1 MGNLTNRQID
11 SIVKRVINEAPIDYE
26 GPERMDPSIERKIL
40 DKSTPYSKHPAMP
53 KMSRDFI
60 ELVSSKRFNDT
71 VSKLRTAL
79 ERTVGNTRSLTS
91 GNPLMNLMM
100 LVMQAIRQS
109 SLIESQHKEDLETLA
124 VELVK
129 KEMAIPPGS
138 LQFDAKLVG
147 LGQSESTQNMRRKP
161 EEPSREEMMD
171 AFKGAQEHE
180 NDVEAF
186 LDAMDNFDREK
197 AKRRLINSLIG
208 GAAKKG
214 QYMYHMV
221 SEKLNEI
228 NPDLIELYGISTAII
243 DHLYWLYPEET
254 LKAMSG
260 QEGSEMGTSEID
272 KDTNPPTVKARGANF
287 PTLVHELVKGVY
299 EVFGTHGLPDDP
311 KQAEMVM
318 ASEDTVPAEAW
329 DLKLGPVFWEL
340 LQKSYPIE
348 ILTEDD
354 MKYIQHYL
362 FMRLSAMPAEDFFT
376 LFKEVLEEKQSGKEK
391 IQRMVNDIVRE
402 LEEDDEDDEDDD
414 EEDDDILSQLGL

>member
-1 MGNLTNRQID
+1 MGNLKDKKLNSLIR
-11 SIVKRVINEAPIDYE
+11 KALNEAPIDYE

-53 KMSRDFI
+53 KMSRDFV
-60 ELVSSKRFNDT
+60 ELISSKRFNDT
-71 VSKLRTAL
+71 VSKLRSAL
-79 ERTVGNTRSLTS
+79 ERSVGTTRHLTS

-100 LVMQAIRQS
+100 LVMQALRQS
-109 SLIESQHKEDLETLA
+109 GSIESRHKEDLENLA

-138 LQFDAKLVG
+138 LQFDAKLMG
-147 LGQSESTQNMRRKP
+147 MGQSESTERMRRQA

-171 AFKGAQEHE
+171 AFKNAQQHE

-186 LDAMDNFDREK
+186 LDAMDNFDRER
-197 AKRRLINSLIG
+197 AKRRMINALIG

-221 SEKLNEI
+221 SQRLNEI
-228 NPDLIELYGISTAII
+228 DPNLIELYGITTAII

-254 LKAMSG
+254 LEAMSG
-260 QEGSEMGTSEID
+260 QGGSEVGTSEID
-272 KDTNPPTVKARGANF
+272 NQTDPPTVKARGVNF

-311 KQAEMVM
+311 RQAEMVM
-318 ASEDTVPAEAW
+318 GAEDTVPAEAW

-354 MKYIQHYL
+354 MKHIQHYL
-362 FMRLSAMPAEDFFT
+362 FMRLSAMPAEEFFQ
-376 LFKEVLEEKQSGKEK
+376 LFREVLEEKQSGKDK
-391 IQRMVNDIVRE
+391 IQRMVNEIVKE
-402 LEEDDEDDEDDD
+402 LEENDEDEEDE

>member
-1 MGNLTNRQID
+1 MGNLSNKEINNIVNRLL
-11 SIVKRVINEAPIDYE
+11 NEAPIDYE

-40 DKSTPYSKHPAMP
+40 SKSTPYSKHPAMP
-53 KMSRDFI
+53 RMSRDFV

-71 VSKLRTAL
+71 VSKLKSAL
-79 ERTVGNTRSLTS
+79 ERSVGSTRHLTS

-109 SLIESQHKEDLETLA
+109 SSIESRHKEELENLA

-129 KEMAIPPGS
+129 KEMAIPQGS

-147 LGQSESTQNMRRKP
+147 MGQSESTQNMRRQA

-171 AFKGAQEHE
+171 AFKTAQEHE

-186 LDAMDNFDREK
+186 LDAMDNFDRER
-197 AKRRLINSLIG
+197 AKRRMINALIG

-221 SEKLNEI
+221 SQKLNEI
-228 NPDLIELYGISTAII
+228 DPNLIELYGISTAIV

-254 LKAMSG
+254 LEAMSG
-260 QEGSEMGTSEID
+260 QGGSEIGTSEINNQ
-272 KDTNPPTVKARGANF
+272 TNPPTVKARGANF

-311 KQAEMVM
+311 RQAEMVM
-318 ASEDTVPAEAW
+318 AAEDTVPAEAW

-362 FMRLSAMPAEDFFT
+362 FMRLSAMPAEDFFD
-376 LFKEVLEEKQSGKEK
+376 LFKEVLEEKPSGKEK
-391 IQRMVNDIVRE
+391 IQRMVNEIVRE
-402 LEEDDEDDEDDD
+402 LEENDEDEEED

>member
-1 MGNLTNRQID
+1 MGNLNDRKLNSLIR
-11 SIVKRVINEAPIDYE
+11 KALNEAPIDYE

-53 KMSRDFI
+53 KMSRDFV
-60 ELVSSKRFNDT
+60 ELISSKRFNDT
-71 VSKLRTAL
+71 VGKLRSAL
-79 ERTVGNTRSLTS
+79 ERSVGSTGHLTT
-91 GNPLMNLMM
+91 GNPLMNLMG
-100 LVMQAIRQS
+100 LVMRALRQS
-109 SLIESQHKEDLETLA
+109 GLIETRYKEELENLA

-138 LQFDAKLVG
+138 LQFDAKLMG
-147 LGQSESTQNMRRKP
+147 MGQSESNERMRRQA

-171 AFKGAQEHE
+171 AFKSAQEHE

-186 LDAMDNFDREK
+186 LDAMDNFDRER
-197 AKRRLINSLIG
+197 AKRRMINALIG

-221 SEKLNEI
+221 SQRLNEI
-228 NPDLIELYGISTAII
+228 DPNLIELYGITTAII

-254 LKAMSG
+254 LEAMSG
-260 QEGSEMGTSEID
+260 QGGSEVGTSEID
-272 KDTNPPTVKARGANF
+272 NQTDPPTVKARGVNF

-311 KQAEMVM
+311 RQAEMIM
-318 ASEDTVPAEAW
+318 GAEDTVPAEAW

-354 MKYIQHYL
+354 MKHIQHYL
-362 FMRLSAMPAEDFFT
+362 FMRLSAMPAEEFFQ
-376 LFKEVLEEKQSGKEK
+376 LFKEVLEEKQSGKDK
-391 IQRMVNDIVRE
+391 IQRMVNEIVRE
-402 LEEDDEDDEDDD
+402 LEENDEEEDDE

>member
-1 MGNLTNRQID
+1 MGNLKDKKLNSLIR
-11 SIVKRVINEAPIDYE
+11 KALNEAPIDYE

-53 KMSRDFI
+53 KMSRDFV
-60 ELVSSKRFNDT
+60 ELISSKRFNDT
-71 VSKLRTAL
+71 VSKLRSAL
-79 ERTVGNTRSLTS
+79 ERSVCSTRHLTS

-100 LVMQAIRQS
+100 LVMQALRQS
-109 SLIESQHKEDLETLA
+109 GSIESRHKEDLENLA

-138 LQFDAKLVG
+138 LQFDAKLMG
-147 LGQSESTQNMRRKP
+147 MGQSESTERMRRQA
-161 EEPSREEMMD
+161 EEPSKEEMMD
-171 AFKGAQEHE
+171 AFKSAQQHE

-186 LDAMDNFDREK
+186 LDAMDNFDRER
-197 AKRRLINSLIG
+197 AKRRMINALIG

-221 SEKLNEI
+221 SQKLNEI
-228 NPDLIELYGISTAII
+228 DPNLIELYGITTAII

-254 LKAMSG
+254 LEAMSG
-260 QEGSEMGTSEID
+260 QGGSEVGTSEIND
-272 KDTNPPTVKARGANF
+272 ETDPPTVIARGVNF

-311 KQAEMVM
+311 RQAEMIM
-318 ASEDTVPAEAW
+318 GAEDTVPAEAW

-354 MKYIQHYL
+354 MKHIQHYL
-362 FMRLSAMPAEDFFT
+362 FMRLSAMPAEEFFQ
-376 LFKEVLEEKQSGKEK
+376 LFKEVLEEKQSGKDK
-391 IQRMVNDIVRE
+391 IQRMVNEIVRE
-402 LEEDDEDDEDDD
+402 LEENDEDEE

>member
-1 MGNLTNRQID
+1 MGNLNDRKLNNLI
-11 SIVKRVINEAPIDYE
+11 RRALNEAPIDYE

-53 KMSRDFI
+53 KMSRDFV
-60 ELVSSKRFNDT
+60 ELISSKRFNDT
-71 VSKLRTAL
+71 VTKLRSAL
-79 ERTVGNTRSLTS
+79 ERTVGSTRHLTS

-100 LVMQAIRQS
+100 LVMQALRQS
-109 SLIESQHKEDLETLA
+109 SVIESRNKEELENLA

-138 LQFDAKLVG
+138 LQFDAKLISM
-147 LGQSESTQNMRRKP
+147 GQSESNQNMRRQP

-171 AFKGAQEHE
+171 AFKNAEQHE

-186 LDAMDNFDREK
+186 LDAMDAFDREK

-221 SEKLNEI
+221 SQKLNEI
-228 NPDLIELYGISTAII
+228 DPDLIELYGISTAII

-254 LKAMSG
+254 LQSMSG
-260 QEGSEMGTSEID
+260 QEGSEVGTSEID
-272 KDTNPPTVKARGANF
+272 KDTDPPTVKARGANF

-318 ASEDTVPAEAW
+318 AAEDTVPAEAW

-354 MKYIQHYL
+354 MKHIQHYL
-362 FMRLSAMPAEDFFT
+362 FMRLSAMPAEDFFE
-376 LFKEVLEEKQSGKEK
+376 LFREVLEEKPSGKQK
-391 IQRMVNDIVRE
+391 IQRMVNEIVRE
-402 LEEDDEDDEDDD
+402 LEENNEEEDD

>member
-1 MGNLTNRQID
+1 MGNLNDRKLNSLIR
-11 SIVKRVINEAPIDYE
+11 KALNEAPIDYE

-53 KMSRDFI
+53 KMSRDFV

-71 VSKLRTAL
+71 VSKLRSAL
-79 ERTVGNTRSLTS
+79 ERSIGSTRHLTT
-91 GNPLMNLMM
+91 GNPLMNLMS
-100 LVMQAIRQS
+100 LVMTALRQS
-109 SLIESQHKEDLETLA
+109 GSIETRYKEELENLA

-138 LQFDAKLVG
+138 LQFDAKLMG
-147 LGQSESTQNMRRKP
+147 MGQSESTQNMRRQA

-171 AFKGAQEHE
+171 AFKSAQEHE

-186 LDAMDNFDREK
+186 LDAMDNFDRER
-197 AKRRLINSLIG
+197 AKRRMINALIG

-221 SEKLNEI
+221 SQRLNEI
-228 NPDLIELYGISTAII
+228 DPNLVELYGITTAII

-254 LKAMSG
+254 LEAMSG
-260 QEGSEMGTSEID
+260 QGGSEVGTSEID
-272 KDTNPPTVKARGANF
+272 NQTDPPTVKARGVNF

-311 KQAEMVM
+311 RQAEMIM
-318 ASEDTVPAEAW
+318 GAEDTVPAEAW

-354 MKYIQHYL
+354 MKHIQHYL
-362 FMRLSAMPAEDFFT
+362 FMRLSAMPAEEFFQ
-376 LFKEVLEEKQSGKEK
+376 LFKEVLEEKQSGKDK
-391 IQRMVNDIVRE
+391 IQRMVNEIVRE
-402 LEEDDEDDEDDD
+402 LEENDEEDEDE

>member
-1 MGNLTNRQID
+1 MGNLNDRKLNSLIR
-11 SIVKRVINEAPIDYE
+11 KALNEAPIDYE

-40 DKSTPYSKHPAMP
+40 DKSTPYSKHPAIP
-53 KMSRDFI
+53 KMSRDFV
-60 ELVSSKRFNDT
+60 ELISSKRFNDT
-71 VSKLRTAL
+71 VGKLRSAL
-79 ERTVGNTRSLTS
+79 ERSVGSTRHLTT
-91 GNPLMNLMM
+91 GNPLMNLMG
-100 LVMQAIRQS
+100 LVMTALRQS
-109 SLIESQHKEDLETLA
+109 GLIETRYKEELENLA

-138 LQFDAKLVG
+138 LQFDAKLMG
-147 LGQSESTQNMRRKP
+147 MGQSESTQNMRRQA

-171 AFKGAQEHE
+171 AFKSAQEHE

-186 LDAMDNFDREK
+186 LDAMDNFDRER
-197 AKRRLINSLIG
+197 AKRRMINALIG

-221 SEKLNEI
+221 SQRLNEI
-228 NPDLIELYGISTAII
+228 DPNLVELYGITTAII

-254 LKAMSG
+254 LEAMSG
-260 QEGSEMGTSEID
+260 QGGSEVGTSEID
-272 KDTNPPTVKARGANF
+272 NQTDPPTVKARGVNF

-311 KQAEMVM
+311 RQAEMIM
-318 ASEDTVPAEAW
+318 GAEDTVPAEAW

-354 MKYIQHYL
+354 MKHIQHYL
-362 FMRLSAMPAEDFFT
+362 FMRLSAMPAEEFFQ
-376 LFKEVLEEKQSGKEK
+376 LFKEVLEEKQSGKDK
-391 IQRMVNDIVRE
+391 IQRMVNEIVRE
-402 LEEDDEDDEDDD
+402 LEENDEEDEDE

>member
-1 MGNLTNRQID
+1 MGNLRDKEISRIVNRLL
-11 SIVKRVINEAPIDYE
+11 KEAPIDYE

-40 DKSTPYSKHPAMP
+40 SKSTPYSKHPAMP
-53 KMSRDFI
+53 RMSRDFV
-60 ELVSSKRFNDT
+60 ELISSKRFNDT
-71 VSKLRTAL
+71 LNKLKSVL
-79 ERTVGNTRSLTS
+79 ERTVGTTRQLTT

-100 LVMQAIRQS
+100 LIMQTLRKS
-109 SLIESQHKEDLETLA
+109 SAIESRHKEDLENLA

-129 KEMAIPPGS
+129 KEMGIPQGA

-147 LGQSESTQNMRRKP
+147 MGQSESTQNMRRQA

-171 AFKGAQEHE
+171 AFKSAQQHE

-186 LDAMDNFDREK
+186 LDAMDNFDRER
-197 AKRRLINSLIG
+197 AKRRMINALIG

-221 SEKLNEI
+221 SQKLNEI
-228 NPDLIELYGISTAII
+228 DPGLIDLYGVTTAIV

-254 LKAMSG
+254 LEAMSG
-260 QEGSEMGTSEID
+260 QGGSEIGTSEINNQTD
-272 KDTNPPTVKARGANF
+272 PPTVKARGVNF

-311 KQAEMVM
+311 RQAEMVM
-318 ASEDTVPAEAW
+318 GAEDTVPAEAW

-348 ILTEDD
+348 ILTEED
-354 MKYIQHYL
+354 MKHIQHYL
-362 FMRLSAMPAEDFFT
+362 FMRLSAMPAEEFFQ
-376 LFKEVLEEKQSGKEK
+376 LFREVLEEKPSGKEK
-391 IQRMVNDIVRE
+391 IQRMVNEIVRE
-402 LEEDDEDDEDDD
+402 LEENDDDEEDE
-414 EEDDDILSQLGL
+414 EEDDDILSKLGL

>member
-1 MGNLTNRQID
+1 MGNLKDKKLNSLIR
-11 SIVKRVINEAPIDYE
+11 KALNEAPIDYE

-53 KMSRDFI
+53 KMSRDFV
-60 ELVSSKRFNDT
+60 ELISSKRFNDT
-71 VSKLRTAL
+71 VGKLRSAL
-79 ERTVGNTRSLTS
+79 ERSVGSTRHLTS

-100 LVMQAIRQS
+100 LVMQALRQS
-109 SLIESQHKEDLETLA
+109 GSIETRHKEELETLA
-124 VELVK
+124 VDLVK

-138 LQFDAKLVG
+138 LQFDAKLMG
-147 LGQSESTQNMRRKP
+147 MGQSESTERMRRQA

-171 AFKGAQEHE
+171 AFKSAQEHE

-186 LDAMDNFDREK
+186 LDAMDNFDRER
-197 AKRRLINSLIG
+197 AKRRMINALIG

-221 SEKLNEI
+221 SQRLNEI
-228 NPDLIELYGISTAII
+228 DPNLIELYGITTAII

-254 LKAMSG
+254 LEAMSG
-260 QEGSEMGTSEID
+260 QGGSEVGTSEID
-272 KDTNPPTVKARGANF
+272 NQTDPPTVKARGVNF

-311 KQAEMVM
+311 RQAEMIM
-318 ASEDTVPAEAW
+318 GAEDTVPAEAW

-354 MKYIQHYL
+354 MKHIQHYL
-362 FMRLSAMPAEDFFT
+362 FMRLSAMPAEEFFQ
-376 LFKEVLEEKQSGKEK
+376 LFKEVLEEKQSGKDK
-391 IQRMVNDIVRE
+391 IQRMVNEIVRE
-402 LEEDDEDDEDDD
+402 LEENDEDEEDE

>member
-1 MGNLTNRQID
+1 MGNLKDKKLNSLIR
-11 SIVKRVINEAPIDYE
+11 KALNEAPIDYE

-53 KMSRDFI
+53 KMSRDFV
-60 ELVSSKRFNDT
+60 ELISSKRFNDT
-71 VSKLRTAL
+71 VSKLRSAL
-79 ERTVGNTRSLTS
+79 ERSVGSTRHLTS

-100 LVMQAIRQS
+100 LVMQALRQS
-109 SLIESQHKEDLETLA
+109 GSIESRHKEELETLA
-124 VELVK
+124 VDLVK

-138 LQFDAKLVG
+138 LQFDAKLMG
-147 LGQSESTQNMRRKP
+147 MGQSESTERMRRQA

-171 AFKGAQEHE
+171 AFKSAQEHE

-186 LDAMDNFDREK
+186 LDAMDNFDRER
-197 AKRRLINSLIG
+197 AKRRMINALIG

-221 SEKLNEI
+221 SQRLNEI
-228 NPDLIELYGISTAII
+228 DPNLVELYGITTAII

-254 LKAMSG
+254 LEAMSG
-260 QEGSEMGTSEID
+260 QGGSEVGTSEID
-272 KDTNPPTVKARGANF
+272 NQTDPPTVKARGVNF

-311 KQAEMVM
+311 RQAEMIM
-318 ASEDTVPAEAW
+318 GAEDTVPAEAW

-354 MKYIQHYL
+354 MKHIQHYL
-362 FMRLSAMPAEDFFT
+362 FMRLSAMPAEEFFQ
-376 LFKEVLEEKQSGKEK
+376 LFKEVLEEKQSGKDK
-391 IQRMVNDIVRE
+391 IQRMVNEIVRE
-402 LEEDDEDDEDDD
+402 LEENDEEDEDE

>member
-11 SIVKRVINEAPIDYE
+11 SIVKRVLKEAPIDYE

-53 KMSRDFI
+53 KMSRDFV
-60 ELVSSKRFNDT
+60 ELISSKRFNDT
-71 VSKLRTAL
+71 VGKLRSAL
-79 ERTVGNTRSLTS
+79 ERSVGSTRHLTS

-100 LVMQAIRQS
+100 LVMQALRQS
-109 SLIESQHKEDLETLA
+109 GSIESRHKEELEALA
-124 VELVK
+124 VDLVK

-138 LQFDAKLVG
+138 LQFDAKLMG
-147 LGQSESTQNMRRKP
+147 MGQSESTERMRRQA

-171 AFKGAQEHE
+171 AFKSAQQHE

-186 LDAMDNFDREK
+186 LDAMDNFDRER
-197 AKRRLINSLIG
+197 AKRRMINALIG

-221 SEKLNEI
+221 SQRLNEI
-228 NPDLIELYGISTAII
+228 DPNLIELYGITTAII

-254 LKAMSG
+254 LEAMSG
-260 QEGSEMGTSEID
+260 QGGSEVGTSEID
-272 KDTNPPTVKARGANF
+272 NQTDPPTVKARGVNF

-311 KQAEMVM
+311 RQAEMVM
-318 ASEDTVPAEAW
+318 GAEDTVPAEAW

-354 MKYIQHYL
+354 MKHIQHYL
-362 FMRLSAMPAEDFFT
+362 FMRLSAMPAEEFFQ
-376 LFKEVLEEKQSGKEK
+376 LFKEVLEEKQSGKDK
-391 IQRMVNDIVRE
+391 IQRMVNEIVRE
-402 LEEDDEDDEDDD
+402 LEENDEEDEDE

>member
-1 MGNLTNRQID
+1 MGNLNDRKLNSLIR
-11 SIVKRVINEAPIDYE
+11 KALNEAPIDYE

-53 KMSRDFI
+53 KMSRDFV
-60 ELVSSKRFNDT
+60 ELISSKRFNDT
-71 VSKLRTAL
+71 VGKLRSAL
-79 ERTVGNTRSLTS
+79 ERSVGSTRHLTS

-100 LVMQAIRQS
+100 LVMQALRQS
-109 SLIESQHKEDLETLA
+109 GSIESRYKEELETLA
-124 VELVK
+124 VDLVK

-138 LQFDAKLVG
+138 LQFDAKLMG
-147 LGQSESTQNMRRKP
+147 MGQSESNERMRRQA

-171 AFKGAQEHE
+171 AFKSAQEHE

-186 LDAMDNFDREK
+186 LDAMDNFDRER
-197 AKRRLINSLIG
+197 AKRRMINALIG

-221 SEKLNEI
+221 SQRLNEI
-228 NPDLIELYGISTAII
+228 DPNLVELYGITTAII

-254 LKAMSG
+254 LEAMSG
-260 QEGSEMGTSEID
+260 QGGSEVGTSEID
-272 KDTNPPTVKARGANF
+272 NQTDPPTVKARGVNF

-311 KQAEMVM
+311 RQAEMIM
-318 ASEDTVPAEAW
+318 GAEDTVPAEAW

-354 MKYIQHYL
+354 MKHIQHYL
-362 FMRLSAMPAEDFFT
+362 FMRLSAMPAEEFFQ
-376 LFKEVLEEKQSGKEK
+376 LFKEVLEEKQSGKDK
-391 IQRMVNDIVRE
+391 IQRMVNEIVRE
-402 LEEDDEDDEDDD
+402 LEENDDEEED

>member
-1 MGNLTNRQID
+1 MGNLNDRKLNSLIR
-11 SIVKRVINEAPIDYE
+11 KALNEAPIDYE

-53 KMSRDFI
+53 KMSRDFV
-60 ELVSSKRFNDT
+60 ELISSKRFNDT
-71 VSKLRTAL
+71 VGKLRSAL
-79 ERTVGNTRSLTS
+79 ERSVGSTRHLTS

-100 LVMQAIRQS
+100 LVMQALRQS
-109 SLIESQHKEDLETLA
+109 GSIESRHKEELETLA
-124 VELVK
+124 VDLVK

-138 LQFDAKLVG
+138 LQFDAKLMG
-147 LGQSESTQNMRRKP
+147 MGQSESTERMRRQA

-171 AFKGAQEHE
+171 AFKSAQEHE

-186 LDAMDNFDREK
+186 LDAMDNFDRER
-197 AKRRLINSLIG
+197 AKRRMINALIG

-221 SEKLNEI
+221 SQRLNEI
-228 NPDLIELYGISTAII
+228 DPNLIELYGITTAII

-254 LKAMSG
+254 LEAMSG
-260 QEGSEMGTSEID
+260 QGGSEVGTSEID
-272 KDTNPPTVKARGANF
+272 NQTDPPTVKARGVNF

-311 KQAEMVM
+311 RQAEMVM
-318 ASEDTVPAEAW
+318 GAEDTVPAEAW

-354 MKYIQHYL
+354 MKHLQHYL
-362 FMRLSAMPAEDFFT
+362 FMRLSAMPAEEFFQ
-376 LFKEVLEEKQSGKEK
+376 LFKEVLEEKQSGKDK
-391 IQRMVNDIVRE
+391 IQRMVNEIVRE
-402 LEEDDEDDEDDD
+402 LEENDDEEEDE

>member
-1 MGNLTNRQID
+1 MGNLNDRKLNSLIR
-11 SIVKRVINEAPIDYE
+11 KALNEAPIDYE

-40 DKSTPYSKHPAMP
+40 DKSTPYSKHPAIP
-53 KMSRDFI
+53 KMSRDFV
-60 ELVSSKRFNDT
+60 ELISSKRFNDT
-71 VSKLRTAL
+71 VGKLRSAL
-79 ERTVGNTRSLTS
+79 ERSIGSTRHLTT
-91 GNPLMNLMM
+91 GNPLMNLMS
-100 LVMQAIRQS
+100 LVMTALRQS
-109 SLIESQHKEDLETLA
+109 GSIETRHKEELESLA

-147 LGQSESTQNMRRKP
+147 MGQSESNERMRRQA

-171 AFKGAQEHE
+171 AFKSAQEHE

-186 LDAMDNFDREK
+186 LDAMDNFDRER
-197 AKRRLINSLIG
+197 AKRRMINALIG

-221 SEKLNEI
+221 SQRLNEI
-228 NPDLIELYGISTAII
+228 DPNLVELYGITTAII

-254 LKAMSG
+254 LEAMSG
-260 QEGSEMGTSEID
+260 QGGSEVGTSEID
-272 KDTNPPTVKARGANF
+272 NQTDPPTVKARGVNF

-311 KQAEMVM
+311 RQAEMIM
-318 ASEDTVPAEAW
+318 GAEDTVPAEAW

-354 MKYIQHYL
+354 MKHIQHYL
-362 FMRLSAMPAEDFFT
+362 FMRLSAMPAEEFFQ
-376 LFKEVLEEKQSGKEK
+376 LFKEVLEEKQSGKDK
-391 IQRMVNDIVRE
+391 IQRMVNEIVRE
-402 LEEDDEDDEDDD
+402 LEENDEEDEDE

>member
-1 MGNLTNRQID
+1 MG
-11 SIVKRVINEAPIDYE
+11 
-26 GPERMDPSIERKIL
+26 
-40 DKSTPYSKHPAMP
+40 
-53 KMSRDFI
+53 
-60 ELVSSKRFNDT
+60 LVM
-71 VSKLRTAL
+71 TAL
-79 ERTVGNTRSLTS
+79 
-91 GNPLMNLMM
+91 
-100 LVMQAIRQS
+100 RQS
-109 SLIESQHKEDLETLA
+109 GLIETRYKEELENLA

-138 LQFDAKLVG
+138 LQFDAKLMG
-147 LGQSESTQNMRRKP
+147 MGQSESTQNMRRQA

-171 AFKGAQEHE
+171 AFKSAQEHE

-186 LDAMDNFDREK
+186 LDAMDNFDRER
-197 AKRRLINSLIG
+197 AKRRMINALIG

-221 SEKLNEI
+221 SQRLNEI
-228 NPDLIELYGISTAII
+228 DPNLVELYGITTAII

-254 LKAMSG
+254 LEAMSG
-260 QEGSEMGTSEID
+260 QGGSEVGTSEID
-272 KDTNPPTVKARGANF
+272 NQTDPPTVKARGVNF

-311 KQAEMVM
+311 RQAEMIM
-318 ASEDTVPAEAW
+318 GAEDTVPAEAW

-354 MKYIQHYL
+354 MKHIQHYL
-362 FMRLSAMPAEDFFT
+362 FMRLSAMPAEEFFQ
-376 LFKEVLEEKQSGKEK
+376 LFKEVLEEKQSGKDK
-391 IQRMVNDIVRE
+391 IQRMVNEIVRE
-402 LEEDDEDDEDDD
+402 LEENDEEDEDE

>member
-1 MGNLTNRQID
+1 MGNLNDRKLNSLIR
-11 SIVKRVINEAPIDYE
+11 KALNEAPIDYE

-53 KMSRDFI
+53 KMSRDFV
-60 ELVSSKRFNDT
+60 ELISSKRFNDT
-71 VSKLRTAL
+71 VGKLRSAL
-79 ERTVGNTRSLTS
+79 ERSVGSTRHLTS

-100 LVMQAIRQS
+100 LVMQALRQS
-109 SLIESQHKEDLETLA
+109 GSIETRHKEELETLA
-124 VELVK
+124 VDLVK
-129 KEMAIPPGS
+129 KEMAIPSGS
-138 LQFDAKLVG
+138 LQFDAKLMG
-147 LGQSESTQNMRRKP
+147 MGQSESTERMRRQA

-171 AFKGAQEHE
+171 AFKSAQEHE

-186 LDAMDNFDREK
+186 LDAMDNFDRER
-197 AKRRLINSLIG
+197 AKRRMINALIG

-221 SEKLNEI
+221 SQRLNEI
-228 NPDLIELYGISTAII
+228 DPNLIELYGITTAII

-254 LKAMSG
+254 LEAMSG
-260 QEGSEMGTSEID
+260 QGGSEVGTSEID
-272 KDTNPPTVKARGANF
+272 NQTDPPTVKARGVNF

-311 KQAEMVM
+311 RQAEMVM
-318 ASEDTVPAEAW
+318 GAEDTVPAEAW

-354 MKYIQHYL
+354 MKHIQHYL
-362 FMRLSAMPAEDFFT
+362 FMRLSAMPAEEFFQ
-376 LFKEVLEEKQSGKEK
+376 LFKEVLEEKQSGKDK
-391 IQRMVNDIVRE
+391 IQRMVNEIVRE
-402 LEEDDEDDEDDD
+402 LEENDEDEEDE

>member
-1 MGNLTNRQID
+1 MGNLNDRKLNSLIR
-11 SIVKRVINEAPIDYE
+11 KALNEAPIDYE

-53 KMSRDFI
+53 KMSRDFV
-60 ELVSSKRFNDT
+60 ELISSKRFNDT
-71 VSKLRTAL
+71 VGKLRSAL
-79 ERTVGNTRSLTS
+79 ERSVGSTRHLTS

-100 LVMQAIRQS
+100 LVMQALRQS
-109 SLIESQHKEDLETLA
+109 GSIESRHKEELETLA
-124 VELVK
+124 VDLVK

-138 LQFDAKLVG
+138 LQFDAKLMG
-147 LGQSESTQNMRRKP
+147 MGQSESTERMRRQA

-171 AFKGAQEHE
+171 AFKSAQEHE

-186 LDAMDNFDREK
+186 LDAMDNFDRER
-197 AKRRLINSLIG
+197 AKRRMINALIG

-221 SEKLNEI
+221 SQRLNEI
-228 NPDLIELYGISTAII
+228 DPNLIELYGITTAII

-254 LKAMSG
+254 LEAMSG
-260 QEGSEMGTSEID
+260 QGGSEVGTSEID
-272 KDTNPPTVKARGANF
+272 NQTDPPTVKARGVNF

-311 KQAEMVM
+311 RQAEMVM
-318 ASEDTVPAEAW
+318 GAEDTVPAEAW

-354 MKYIQHYL
+354 MKHIQHYL
-362 FMRLSAMPAEDFFT
+362 FMRLSAMPAEEFFQ
-376 LFKEVLEEKQSGKEK
+376 LFKEVLEEKQSGKDK
-391 IQRMVNDIVRE
+391 IQRMVNEIVRE
-402 LEEDDEDDEDDD
+402 LEENDDEEEDE

>member
-1 MGNLTNRQID
+1 MGNLKDKKLNSLIR
-11 SIVKRVINEAPIDYE
+11 KALNEAPIDYE

-53 KMSRDFI
+53 KMSRDFV
-60 ELVSSKRFNDT
+60 ELISSKRFNDT
-71 VSKLRTAL
+71 VSKLRSAL
-79 ERTVGNTRSLTS
+79 ERSVGSTRHLTT

-100 LVMQAIRQS
+100 LVMQALRQS
-109 SLIESQHKEDLETLA
+109 GSIESRHKEDLENLA

-138 LQFDAKLVG
+138 LQFDAKLMG
-147 LGQSESTQNMRRKP
+147 MGQSESTERMRRQA

-171 AFKGAQEHE
+171 AFKSAQQHE

-186 LDAMDNFDREK
+186 LDAMDNFDRER
-197 AKRRLINSLIG
+197 AKRRMINALIG

-221 SEKLNEI
+221 SQKLNEI
-228 NPDLIELYGISTAII
+228 DPNLIELYGITTAII

-254 LKAMSG
+254 LEAMSG
-260 QEGSEMGTSEID
+260 QGGSEVGTSEID
-272 KDTNPPTVKARGANF
+272 NQTDPPTVKARGVNF

-311 KQAEMVM
+311 RQAEMVM
-318 ASEDTVPAEAW
+318 GAEDTVPAEAW

-354 MKYIQHYL
+354 MKHIQHYL
-362 FMRLSAMPAEDFFT
+362 FMRLSAMPAEEFFQ
-376 LFKEVLEEKQSGKEK
+376 LFKEVLEEKQSGKDK
-391 IQRMVNDIVRE
+391 IQRMVNEIVRE
-402 LEEDDEDDEDDD
+402 LEENDEDEEDE

>member
-1 MGNLTNRQID
+1 MGNLNDRKLNSLIR
-11 SIVKRVINEAPIDYE
+11 KALNEAPIDYE

-40 DKSTPYSKHPAMP
+40 DKSTPYSKHPAIP
-53 KMSRDFI
+53 KMSRDFV
-60 ELVSSKRFNDT
+60 ELISSKRFNDT
-71 VSKLRTAL
+71 VGKLRSAL
-79 ERTVGNTRSLTS
+79 ERSVGSTRHLTT
-91 GNPLMNLMM
+91 GNPLMNLMG
-100 LVMQAIRQS
+100 LVMTALRQS
-109 SLIESQHKEDLETLA
+109 GSIETRYKEELENLA

-138 LQFDAKLVG
+138 LQFDAKLMG
-147 LGQSESTQNMRRKP
+147 MGQSESTQNMRRQA

-171 AFKGAQEHE
+171 AFKSAQEHE

-186 LDAMDNFDREK
+186 LDAMDNFDRER
-197 AKRRLINSLIG
+197 AKRRMINALIG

-221 SEKLNEI
+221 SQRLNEI
-228 NPDLIELYGISTAII
+228 DPNLVELYGITTAII

-254 LKAMSG
+254 LEAMSG
-260 QEGSEMGTSEID
+260 QGGSEVGTSEID
-272 KDTNPPTVKARGANF
+272 NQTDPPTVKARGVNF

-311 KQAEMVM
+311 RQAEMIM
-318 ASEDTVPAEAW
+318 GAEDTVPAEAW

-354 MKYIQHYL
+354 MKHIQHYL
-362 FMRLSAMPAEDFFT
+362 FMRLSAMPAEEFFQ
-376 LFKEVLEEKQSGKEK
+376 LFKEVLEEKQSGKYK
-391 IQRMVNDIVRE
+391 IQRMVNEIVRE
-402 LEEDDEDDEDDD
+402 LEENDEEDEDE

>member
-1 MGNLTNRQID
+1 MGNLNDRKLNSLIR
-11 SIVKRVINEAPIDYE
+11 KALNEAPIDYE

-53 KMSRDFI
+53 KMSRDFV
-60 ELVSSKRFNDT
+60 ELISSKRFNDT
-71 VSKLRTAL
+71 VGKLRSAL
-79 ERTVGNTRSLTS
+79 ERSVGSTRHLTS

-100 LVMQAIRQS
+100 LVMQALRQS
-109 SLIESQHKEDLETLA
+109 GSIESRHKEELETLA
-124 VELVK
+124 VDLVK

-138 LQFDAKLVG
+138 LQFDAKLMG
-147 LGQSESTQNMRRKP
+147 MGQSESTERMRRQA

-171 AFKGAQEHE
+171 AFKSAQEHE

-186 LDAMDNFDREK
+186 LDAMDNFDRER
-197 AKRRLINSLIG
+197 AKRRMINALIG

-221 SEKLNEI
+221 SQRLNEI
-228 NPDLIELYGISTAII
+228 DPNLVELYGITTAII

-254 LKAMSG
+254 LEAMSG
-260 QEGSEMGTSEID
+260 QGGSEVGTSEID
-272 KDTNPPTVKARGANF
+272 NQTDPPTVKARGVNF

-311 KQAEMVM
+311 RQAEMIM
-318 ASEDTVPAEAW
+318 GAEDTVPAEAW

-354 MKYIQHYL
+354 MKHIQHYL
-362 FMRLSAMPAEDFFT
+362 FMRLSAMPAEEFFQ
-376 LFKEVLEEKQSGKEK
+376 LFKEVLEEKQSGKDK
-391 IQRMVNDIVRE
+391 IQRMVNEIVRE
-402 LEEDDEDDEDDD
+402 LEENDEEDEDE

>member
-1 MGNLTNRQID
+1 MGNLKDKKLNSLIR
-11 SIVKRVINEAPIDYE
+11 KALNEAPIDYE

-53 KMSRDFI
+53 KMSRDFV
-60 ELVSSKRFNDT
+60 ELISSKRFNDT
-71 VSKLRTAL
+71 VTKLRSAL
-79 ERTVGNTRSLTS
+79 ERSVGSTRHLTT

-100 LVMQAIRQS
+100 LVMQALRQS
-109 SLIESQHKEDLETLA
+109 GSIESRHKEELENLA

-138 LQFDAKLVG
+138 LQFDAKLMG
-147 LGQSESTQNMRRKP
+147 MGQSESTERMRRQA

-171 AFKGAQEHE
+171 AFKNAQEHE

-186 LDAMDNFDREK
+186 LDAMDNFDRER
-197 AKRRLINSLIG
+197 AKRRMINALIG

-221 SEKLNEI
+221 SQKLNEI
-228 NPDLIELYGISTAII
+228 DPNLIELYGITTAII

-254 LKAMSG
+254 LEAMSG
-260 QEGSEMGTSEID
+260 QGGSEVGTSEIND
-272 KDTNPPTVKARGANF
+272 ETDPPTVIARGVNF

-318 ASEDTVPAEAW
+318 GAEDTVPAEAW

-354 MKYIQHYL
+354 MKHIQHYL
-362 FMRLSAMPAEDFFT
+362 FMRLSAMPAEEFFQ
-376 LFKEVLEEKQSGKEK
+376 LFKEVLEEKQSGKDK
-391 IQRMVNDIVRE
+391 IQRMVNEIVRE
-402 LEEDDEDDEDDD
+402 LEENDEDEEED
-414 EEDDDILSQLGL
+414 EEDDDILSKLGF

>member
-1 MGNLTNRQID
+1 MGNLNDKKLNSLIKK
-11 SIVKRVINEAPIDYE
+11 VLNEAPIDYE

-53 KMSRDFI
+53 KMSRDFV
-60 ELVSSKRFNDT
+60 ELVSSKRFRDT
-71 VSKLRTAL
+71 VSKLKSAL
-79 ERTVGNTRSLTS
+79 ERSVGTTRHLTS
-91 GNPLMNLMM
+91 GNPLMNLLM
-100 LVMQAIRQS
+100 LVKQALRQS
-109 SLIESQHKEDLETLA
+109 GSIESRHKEELENLA

-147 LGQSESTQNMRRKP
+147 MGQSESNERMRRQA
-161 EEPSREEMMD
+161 EEPSREEMTQ
-171 AFKGAQEHE
+171 AFKSAQEHE

-186 LDAMDNFDREK
+186 LDAMDNFDRER
-197 AKRRLINSLIG
+197 AKRRMINALIG

-221 SEKLNEI
+221 SQRLNEI
-228 NPDLIELYGISTAII
+228 DPNLIELYGITTAIV
-243 DHLYWLYPEET
+243 DHLYWLYSEET
-254 LKAMSG
+254 LEAMSG
-260 QEGSEMGTSEID
+260 QGGSELGTSEID
-272 KDTNPPTVKARGANF
+272 NQTDPPTVKARGANF

-311 KQAEMVM
+311 RQAEMVM
-318 ASEDTVPAEAW
+318 GAEDTVPAEAW

-348 ILTEDD
+348 ILTEED
-354 MKYIQHYL
+354 MKHIQHYL
-362 FMRLSAMPAEDFFT
+362 FMRLSAMPAEEFFQ
-376 LFKEVLEEKQSGKEK
+376 LFREVLEEKQSGKDK
-391 IQRMVNDIVRE
+391 IQRMVNEIVRE
-402 LEEDDEDDEDDD
+402 LEENDEDE

>member
-11 SIVKRVINEAPIDYE
+11 SIVKRVLNEAPIDYE

-53 KMSRDFI
+53 KMSRDFV
-60 ELVSSKRFNDT
+60 ELISSKRFNDT
-71 VSKLRTAL
+71 VSKLRSAL
-79 ERTVGNTRSLTS
+79 ERSVGSTRHLTT

-100 LVMQAIRQS
+100 LVMQALRQS
-109 SLIESQHKEDLETLA
+109 GSIESRHKEELETLA
-124 VELVK
+124 VDLVK

-138 LQFDAKLVG
+138 LQFDAKLMG
-147 LGQSESTQNMRRKP
+147 MGQSESTERMRRQA

-171 AFKGAQEHE
+171 AFKSAQQHE

-186 LDAMDNFDREK
+186 LDAMDNFDRER
-197 AKRRLINSLIG
+197 AKRRMINALIG

-221 SEKLNEI
+221 SQRLNEI
-228 NPDLIELYGISTAII
+228 DPNLIELYGITTAII

-254 LKAMSG
+254 LEAMSG
-260 QEGSEMGTSEID
+260 QGGSEVGTSEID
-272 KDTNPPTVKARGANF
+272 NQTDPPTVKARGVNF

-311 KQAEMVM
+311 RQAEMIM
-318 ASEDTVPAEAW
+318 GAEDTVPAEAW

-354 MKYIQHYL
+354 MKHIQHYL
-362 FMRLSAMPAEDFFT
+362 FMRLSAMPAEEFFQ
-376 LFKEVLEEKQSGKEK
+376 LFKEVLEEKQSGKDK
-391 IQRMVNDIVRE
+391 IQRMVNEIVRE
-402 LEEDDEDDEDDD
+402 LEENDEDEEDE

>member
-1 MGNLTNRQID
+1 MGNLNDRKLNSLIRK
-11 SIVKRVINEAPIDYE
+11 VLNEAPIDYE

-53 KMSRDFI
+53 KMSRDFV

-71 VSKLRTAL
+71 VSKLRSAL
-79 ERTVGNTRSLTS
+79 ERSIGSTRHLTT
-91 GNPLMNLMM
+91 GNPLMNLMS
-100 LVMQAIRQS
+100 LVMTALRQS
-109 SLIESQHKEDLETLA
+109 GSIETRYKEELENLA

-138 LQFDAKLVG
+138 LQFDAKLMG
-147 LGQSESTQNMRRKP
+147 MGQSESTQNMRRQA

-171 AFKGAQEHE
+171 AFKSAQEHE

-186 LDAMDNFDREK
+186 LDAMDNFDRER
-197 AKRRLINSLIG
+197 AKRRMINALIG

-221 SEKLNEI
+221 SQRLNEI
-228 NPDLIELYGISTAII
+228 DPNLVELYGITTAII

-254 LKAMSG
+254 LEAMSG
-260 QEGSEMGTSEID
+260 QGGSEVGTSEID
-272 KDTNPPTVKARGANF
+272 NQTDPPTVKARGVNF

-311 KQAEMVM
+311 RQAEMIM
-318 ASEDTVPAEAW
+318 GAEDTVPAEAW

-354 MKYIQHYL
+354 MKHIQHYL
-362 FMRLSAMPAEDFFT
+362 FMRLSAMPAEEFFQ
-376 LFKEVLEEKQSGKEK
+376 LFKEVLEEKQSGKDK
-391 IQRMVNDIVRE
+391 IQRMVNEIVRE
-402 LEEDDEDDEDDD
+402 LEENDEEDEDE

>member
-1 MGNLTNRQID
+1 MGNLKDKEISRIVNRLL
-11 SIVKRVINEAPIDYE
+11 KEAPIDYE

-40 DKSTPYSKHPAMP
+40 SKSTPYSKHPAMP
-53 KMSRDFI
+53 RMSRDFV
-60 ELVSSKRFNDT
+60 ELISSKRFNDT
-71 VSKLRTAL
+71 LNKLKSVL
-79 ERTVGNTRSLTS
+79 ERTVGTTRQLTT

-100 LVMQAIRQS
+100 LIMQTLRKS
-109 SLIESQHKEDLETLA
+109 SAIESRHKEDLENLA

-129 KEMAIPPGS
+129 KEMGIPQGA

-147 LGQSESTQNMRRKP
+147 MGQSESTQNMRRQA

-171 AFKGAQEHE
+171 AFKSAQQHE

-186 LDAMDNFDREK
+186 LDAMDNFDRER
-197 AKRRLINSLIG
+197 AKRRMINALIG

-221 SEKLNEI
+221 SQKLNEI
-228 NPDLIELYGISTAII
+228 DPGLIDLYGVTTAIV

-254 LKAMSG
+254 LEAMSG
-260 QEGSEMGTSEID
+260 QGGSEIGTSEINNQTD
-272 KDTNPPTVKARGANF
+272 PPTVKARGVNF

-311 KQAEMVM
+311 RQAEMVM
-318 ASEDTVPAEAW
+318 AAEDTVPAEAW

-348 ILTEDD
+348 ILTEED
-354 MKYIQHYL
+354 MKHIQHYL
-362 FMRLSAMPAEDFFT
+362 FMRLSAMPAEEFFQ
-376 LFKEVLEEKQSGKEK
+376 LFREVLEEKPSGKEK
-391 IQRMVNDIVRE
+391 IQRMVNEIVRE
-402 LEEDDEDDEDDD
+402 LEENDDDEEDE
-414 EEDDDILSQLGL
+414 EEDDDILSKLGL